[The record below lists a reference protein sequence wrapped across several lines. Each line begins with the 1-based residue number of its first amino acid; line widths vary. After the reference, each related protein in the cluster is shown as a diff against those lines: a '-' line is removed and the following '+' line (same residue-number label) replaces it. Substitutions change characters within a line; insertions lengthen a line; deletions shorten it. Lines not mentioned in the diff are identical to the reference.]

1 MKCALTKK
9 YEKTL
14 SELTQLA
21 YAAAMNHH
29 GWQEFLNRASYL
41 CGGMGIH
48 LFGHDDATNSAQGV
62 MYGGYDPVF
71 TNKFDEYYGN
81 INCWAPG
88 FFQHDAGNSI
98 HTELM
103 YPQKE
108 LIKTEF
114 YSDWCQPQ
122 EDLRTGGGVILHKE
136 QSRMF
141 AFGGNIRKK
150 DSESLD
156 HWWLRFL
163 GDITPHMQQ
172 AIEIS
177 RAFSGMHLEKV
188 SIAETRSSH
197 HAAVIVVSSTR
208 SVVYANDDGNVLLEK
223 GNVVKMSLG
232 GRFDF
237 SDLAHSRRFES
248 ELLQLT
254 MASNPNPLVF
264 PVEDG
269 QSGSYICRIAR
280 HIPDLIEHSL
290 IENYFLS
297 EKYYFLI
304 TLSKAIGNNDIKRL
318 LKNHFG
324 VTGAEAEVALGI
336 ASGYSTADISKETGK
351 SIHTIRNQL
360 KRAMAKMNVTRQM
373 ELAASIDTLRNS

>member
-1 MKCALTKK
+1 MKCALTKQYNETL
-9 YEKTL
+9 YEL
-14 SELTQLA
+14 IQLA
-21 YAAAMNHH
+21 YAAAINHH
-29 GWQEFLNRASYL
+29 QWQEFLDRASYL
-41 CGGMGIH
+41 CGGIGIH

-71 TNKFDEYYGN
+71 TNRFDEYYGN

-88 FFQHDAGNSI
+88 FFQHDAGTTV

-122 EDLRTGGGVILHKE
+122 GDLRTGGGVILHKE

-141 AFGGNIRKK
+141 ALGGNIRKRH
-150 DSESLD
+150 SEALD
-156 HWWLRFL
+156 HFWLRLL

-197 HAAVIVVSSTR
+197 NAAVIVVSSMR
-208 SVVYANDDGNVLLEK
+208 RVVYANDDGNALLEK
-223 GNVVKMSLG
+223 GSIVRTSLG

-237 SDLAHSRRFES
+237 TDLEHSRRFES
-248 ELLQLT
+248 ELLKLATTSTPSPLT
-254 MASNPNPLVF
+254 FLA
-264 PVEDG
+264 EDG
-269 QSGSYICRIAR
+269 KGDSYACRIAQYAPELVQR
-280 HIPDLIEHSL
+280 SIIEQC
-290 IENYFLS
+290 YLS
-297 EKYYFLI
+297 ENTYFLI
-304 TLSKAIGNNDIKRL
+304 ALSKAVGKKEIKRL
-318 LKNHFG
+318 LKNHYG
-324 VTGAEAEVALGI
+324 VTDAEAEVAIGI
-336 ASGYSTADISKETGK
+336 ASGHSTADISKETRK

-360 KRAMAKMNVTRQM
+360 KRAMAKMDVTRQID
-373 ELAASIDTLRNS
+373 LAASIDALRKS

>member
-1 MKCALTKK
+1 MKCALTKQ
-9 YEKTL
+9 YGKTL

-21 YAAAMNHH
+21 YSAAMNHH
-29 GWQEFLNRASYL
+29 RWQEFLDRASYL
-41 CGGMGIH
+41 CGGIGIH

-88 FFQHDAGNSI
+88 FFQHDAGTTV

-103 YPQKE
+103 CPEKE

-122 EDLRTGGGVILHKE
+122 GDLRTGGGVILHKE

-141 AFGGNIRKK
+141 ALGGNIRKRH
-150 DSESLD
+150 SEALD
-156 HWWLRFL
+156 HSWLRL
-163 GDITPHMQQ
+163 LSDITPHMQQ

-188 SIAETRSSH
+188 SIAETRSAH
-197 HAAVIVVSSTR
+197 NAAVIVVSSMR
-208 SVVYANDDGNVLLEK
+208 RVVYANDDANALLET
-223 GNVVKMSLG
+223 GSIVRTSLG

-237 SDLAHSRRFES
+237 TDIEHSRRFES
-248 ELLQLT
+248 ELLQLAIT
-254 MASNPNPLVF
+254 NTPNPLAF
-264 PVEDG
+264 LAEDG
-269 QSGSYICRIAR
+269 AGGSYACRIAR
-280 HIPDLIEHSL
+280 HVPELVERSIIEQC
-290 IENYFLS
+290 YLS
-297 EKYYFLI
+297 ENTYFLI
-304 TLSKAIGNNDIKRL
+304 TLSKAVGNNEIKRL
-318 LKNHFG
+318 LKEHYG
-324 VTGAEAEVALGI
+324 VTGAEADVAISI
-336 ASGYSTADISKETGK
+336 ASGYSTTDISTKTGK

-360 KRAMAKMNVTRQM
+360 KRAMAKMDVARQID
-373 ELAASIDTLRNS
+373 LAASVDALRNS